1 MCELNDAFLQQCADK
16 DLVHRLSRL
25 KLHPETGQLYN
36 RGQWMRVEE
45 FNKKR
50 ENKDEEVEEEE
61 EDEQVWLLGKKTLF
75 PMGLKV
81 TAFGFRE

>member
-61 EDEQVWLLGKKTLF
+61 EDEQVWLLGKKRSF
-75 PMGLKV
+75 QWV
-81 TAFGFRE
+81 